1 MSLDVR
7 PKPLPDPVP
16 GGGAADF
23 FEQAAESLH
32 ASDREALLRTREDVE
47 LRVRRLTEGREQ
59 LLLLLDVS
67 RSLNSVRSTGDVL
80 DRVMDSVITISG
92 AERGF
97 LVLLDSDGEPRLEKS
112 RNLDQAGEAVE
123 DTLRISQSILKQAI
137 DSGRTVSVSD
147 ALSNPS
153 FLNHQSVRDLSLR
166 TVICLP
172 LKIDQKV
179 LGAIYLD
186 SRTVTPVLAGDGLN
200 LLEAFAAQA
209 AVAIANARA
218 HDSLKA
224 FQARLEVENGSLRRA
239 LGSEFM
245 FESIIG
251 KSQAMNRVFA
261 ILERIVDTPV
271 TVLINGE
278 TGTGK
283 ELVARALH
291 ASGPRRQAAFVPIN
305 CGALPEPLLESE
317 LFGYKR
323 GAFTGAA
330 EDRMGLF
337 ESAHGGTLF
346 LDEIGEMPPA
356 LQVKMLRVLQ
366 DGEVRRVGEAHS
378 RRVDVRIVA
387 ATNRDLAQEV
397 EAGRFRQDLYYR
409 LNVVTVTLPP
419 LRDRPEDLLL
429 LSDHFLA
436 KFRAKLARPHLQF
449 TSDAR
454 SCILNY
460 AWPGNVRELEHA
472 IERATALTDSDQVS
486 SEHLVPGLPT
496 APLHEDGASLK
507 QTLQRSER
515 SAIEAALRRTGGNI
529 SRAATALGVSRQ
541 HLHNRIRKLGVASP
555 R

>member
-1 MSLDVR
+1 
-7 PKPLPDPVP
+7 
-16 GGGAADF
+16 
-23 FEQAAESLH
+23 
-32 ASDREALLRTREDVE
+32 
-47 LRVRRLTEGREQ
+47 
-59 LLLLLDVS
+59 
-67 RSLNSVRSTGDVL
+67 
-80 DRVMDSVITISG
+80 
-92 AERGF
+92 
-97 LVLLDSDGEPRLEKS
+97 
-112 RNLDQAGEAVE
+112 
-123 DTLRISQSILKQAI
+123 
-137 DSGRTVSVSD
+137 
-147 ALSNPS
+147 
-153 FLNHQSVRDLSLR
+153 
-166 TVICLP
+166 
-172 LKIDQKV
+172 
-179 LGAIYLD
+179 
-186 SRTVTPVLAGDGLN
+186 
-200 LLEAFAAQA
+200 
-209 AVAIANARA
+209 
-218 HDSLKA
+218 
-224 FQARLEVENGSLRRA
+224 
-239 LGSEFM
+239 
-245 FESIIG
+245 
-251 KSQAMNRVFA
+251 
-261 ILERIVDTPV
+261 
-271 TVLINGE
+271 
-278 TGTGK
+278 
-283 ELVARALH
+283 
-291 ASGPRRQAAFVPIN
+291 
-305 CGALPEPLLESE
+305 
-317 LFGYKR
+317 
-323 GAFTGAA
+323 
-330 EDRMGLF
+330 MGLF

-449 TSDAR
+449 TADAR
-454 SCILNY
+454 SCILSY

-472 IERATALTDSDQVS
+472 VERATALTDSDQVS